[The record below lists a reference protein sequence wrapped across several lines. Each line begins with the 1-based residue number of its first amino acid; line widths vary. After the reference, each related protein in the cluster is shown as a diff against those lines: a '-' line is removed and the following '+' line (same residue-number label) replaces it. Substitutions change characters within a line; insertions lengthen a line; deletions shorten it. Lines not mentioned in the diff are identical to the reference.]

1 MVSVTEGDTCV
12 CVQVLCGKK
21 ANGMTSPSLGRTM
34 RTWSGK
40 LDLPWPS
47 ERLPREKAEREKTD
61 GMGNM
66 KGHLSRERGS
76 RTPITTE
83 LYYPE
88 SYLND
93 KMQFA
98 KGPVV
103 WVLKLCP
110 TPFCG
115 QCGPHQQSYITD
127 FQNWKFWIFNSNS
140 NCIECKNSPNFPLHP
155 TISWLCTL
163 SIESWALS
171 SASLE
176 CRPGSDLL

>member
-1 MVSVTEGDTCV
+1 MVSVTEGNTCV

-76 RTPITTE
+76 RIPITTE
-83 LYYPE
+83 LCYPE

-98 KGPVV
+98 KGPMV
-103 WVLKLCP
+103 
-110 TPFCG
+110 
-115 QCGPHQQSYITD
+115 
-127 FQNWKFWIFNSNS
+127 
-140 NCIECKNSPNFPLHP
+140 
-155 TISWLCTL
+155 
-163 SIESWALS
+163 
-171 SASLE
+171 
-176 CRPGSDLL
+176 